1 MGGVYSIAALI
12 VTLAIISVALT
23 NSNTASIIG
32 KVADGFSGALRAA
45 KS

>member
-12 VTLAIISVALT
+12 VTLAIISIALT
-23 NSNTASIIG
+23 HTQTATVIDS
-32 KVADGFSGALRAA
+32 VANGFTGALRAA